1 GGELHGREREQE
13 GRVGLVADVPPRF
26 EVELVSLLCVE
37 RGRGVTQQSIE
48 LLVLDAGEWAIGAET
63 RDDAEERFGVVR
75 ARGLQHRLPRPG
87 TVYGQQRGDIVCSN
101 RH

>member
-1 GGELHGREREQE
+1 DPERVHFGARSLRTQPDLGPKDGRRDRDRRDSGGQSRAANAAGGELHGREREQE

-48 LLVLDAGEWAIGAET
+48 LLVLDAGEWAIGA
-63 RDDAEERFGVVR
+63 
-75 ARGLQHRLPRPG
+75 
-87 TVYGQQRGDIVCSN
+87 
-101 RH
+101 